1 MYIYTYNVFTSSLS
15 FTKKMYKK
23 NIQKKLSL
31 KWLKRI
37 WLVLEDWSVCSYRTV
52 LFTIMVEPSF
62 ICLHIAKDSLFVR
75 FTWFVEIG
83 FIDLVRS
90 TWLDVQLVC
99 LPDWL
104 NLFIWPDLLD
114 WLNLVWLVSFIWLV
128 EPCLIGLVYL
138 TGWTFLNGLVSVI
151 GRTLFPWSGYTKCFG
166 LVWLALMIDQCSI
179 DPYITKDHILGAGLV
194 YLNLVTLV
202 W

>member
-1 MYIYTYNVFTSSLS
+1 MKPCEPTIKPSAILLLTVTVHTHMYIYTYNVFTSSLS

-52 LFTIMVEPSF
+52 LFTLMVEPSF
-62 ICLHIAKDSLFVR
+62 ICLYTAKDSLFVR

-114 WLNLVWLVSFIWLV
+114 WLNLVWLVCFI
-128 EPCLIGLVYL
+128 CLIGLFYL
-138 TGWTFLNGLVSVI
+138 FDWPGLLDWLN
-151 GRTLFPWSGYTKCFG
+151 LFEWSGLRDWSNLIS
-166 LVWLALMIDQCSI
+166 LVWI
-179 DPYITKDHILGAGLV
+179 H
-194 YLNLVTLV
+194 
-202 W
+202 

>member
-1 MYIYTYNVFTSSLS
+1 MWAHYKTICHSLTYSYSSYTYVHIYIQCINIIIIMY
-15 FTKKMYKK
+15 KKMYKK

-52 LFTIMVEPSF
+52 LFTLMVEPSF
-62 ICLHIAKDSLFVR
+62 ICLYTAKDSLFVH

-114 WLNLVWLVSFIWLV
+114 IGWILFDWSVLSDWTNPVWLAWFTWLV
-128 EPCLIGLVYL
+128 EPFWMV
-138 TGWTFLNGLVSVI
+138 W
-151 GRTLFPWSGYTKCFG
+151 FPWLVEPYFLGLDTLNVLDWSGS
-166 LVWLALMIDQCSI
+166 L
-179 DPYITKDHILGAGLV
+179 
-194 YLNLVTLV
+194 
-202 W
+202 